1 MKYRQAKKIC
11 KRLGLCS
18 IGYNSPTINK
28 AIVVYIHHTKKN
40 HSKYERFGYIKEL
53 RSFYEKSHKKAL

>member
-18 IGYNSPTINK
+18 IGYNSPMVDK
-28 AIVVYIHHTKKN
+28 AIVVYIHHKKKS
-40 HSKYERFGYIKEL
+40 HAKYEKFGQIRTIRE
-53 RSFYEKSHKKAL
+53 FYEKSHKKAL

>member
-18 IGYNSPTINK
+18 IGYNSPTIDK
-28 AIVVYIHHTKKN
+28 AIVVFIHHTKKN
-40 HSKYERFGYIKEL
+40 HSKYEKFGYIRAL
-53 RSFYEKSHKKAL
+53 REFYEKKH